1 MRIIDLDNKHEI
13 IPKNNFIA
21 LGNFDGIHVAHA
33 SILESLVRK
42 SKECGCNSSI
52 LIFKEHTLNSFSVP
66 KPKLLTNLEEKLNI
80 IEKFNID
87 QVFLVSFESIKDLEF
102 NEFVEKFL
110 MDFLY
115 VKGIFVGFDYK
126 FGRLAKGSVDDLKIY
141 REKGLLKLWIED
153 SIEFNKQIISST
165 LIKELIEAN
174 QLDLAEELLGRPYF
188 LNGIVVKGK
197 KLGSKLG
204 FPTANLQLVT
214 NYVLPSEGV
223 YYTELIVDDKSYK
236 AATSLG
242 INATL
247 NEKTPKLEAHII
259 NFDKQIYGKLVKI
272 RFIHKLRDMIKFNNL
287 SELTSQVKEDID
299 NVKKLDSARY

>member
-299 NVKKLDSARY
+299 NVKKLDSAHY

>member
-197 KLGSKLG
+197 KLGSQLG
-204 FPTANLQLVT
+204 FPTANLQLTT

>member
-33 SILESLVRK
+33 SILKSLVRK

-66 KPKLLTNLEEKLNI
+66 KPKLLTTLEEKLNI

-299 NVKKLDSARY
+299 NVKKLDSAHY

>member
-33 SILESLVRK
+33 SILKSLVRK

-242 INATL
+242 INVTL

>member
-1 MRIIDLDNKHEI
+1 M
-13 IPKNNFIA
+13 
-21 LGNFDGIHVAHA
+21 
-33 SILESLVRK
+33 
-42 SKECGCNSSI
+42 
-52 LIFKEHTLNSFSVP
+52 
-66 KPKLLTNLEEKLNI
+66 
-80 IEKFNID
+80 
-87 QVFLVSFESIKDLEF
+87 
-102 NEFVEKFL
+102 
-110 MDFLY
+110 
-115 VKGIFVGFDYK
+115 
-126 FGRLAKGSVDDLKIY
+126 
-141 REKGLLKLWIED
+141 
-153 SIEFNKQIISST
+153 
-165 LIKELIEAN
+165 
-174 QLDLAEELLGRPYF
+174 DLAEELLGRPYF

-272 RFIHKLRDMIKFNNL
+272 NLLVNYVSILKHSKCAWSIFIN
-287 SELTSQVKEDID
+287 
-299 NVKKLDSARY
+299 